1 MLPFVLIPV
10 AEIVT
15 GIVGAIVVRKL
26 APKKIN
32 LDIEFD

>member
-15 GIVGAIVVRKL
+15 GIVGAIVARKL
-26 APKKIN
+26 TPKKIN
-32 LDIEFD
+32 IDMEFD

>member
-1 MLPFVLIPV
+1 MLPLALIPV
-10 AEIVT
+10 AEIIT
-15 GIVGAIVVRKL
+15 GIVGVIVVRKL